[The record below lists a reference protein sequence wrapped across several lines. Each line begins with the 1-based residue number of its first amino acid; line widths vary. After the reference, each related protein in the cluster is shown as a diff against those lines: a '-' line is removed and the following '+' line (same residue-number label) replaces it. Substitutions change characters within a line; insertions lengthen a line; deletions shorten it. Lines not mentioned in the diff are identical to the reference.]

1 MQFQMMSEK
10 EMADTLKYLREN
22 EEDDLIRLKVIEK
35 NLNET
40 EERQQLITKEE
51 AILAA
56 SMPGIQYGDK
66 VMSSGDVNHDEL
78 FRTLEKSKEIYR
90 DAIKDLVDE
99 KNELED
105 NIKLYN
111 RIRRCINKVHRE
123 FRVYLEKYYIANATA
138 EEACRNMNICRA
150 FLFKQAQKALT
161 ILTRIY
167 NLSLDE

>member
-10 EMADTLKYLREN
+10 EMAETLKYLREN
-22 EEDDLIRLKVIEK
+22 EEDDMLRLKVSEK

-40 EERQQLITKEE
+40 EDRQQLITKEE

-66 VMSSGDVNHDEL
+66 VMSAGDVNHDEL

-90 DAIKDLVDE
+90 DAINDLVAE

-105 NIKLYN
+105 NIQLYN

-123 FRVYLEKYYIANATA
+123 FRVYLEKNYIANATA

-150 FLFKQAQKALT
+150 LLFKQAQKALT

-167 NLSLDE
+167 NLSLDD